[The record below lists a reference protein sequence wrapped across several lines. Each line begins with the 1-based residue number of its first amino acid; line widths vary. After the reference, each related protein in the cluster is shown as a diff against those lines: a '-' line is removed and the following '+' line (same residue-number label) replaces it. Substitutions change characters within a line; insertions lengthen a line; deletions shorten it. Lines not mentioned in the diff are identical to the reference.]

1 VFSTVLGLLRKATAD
16 LFHALGMTKLLAIV
30 GIFISALSPKP
41 IEIWADPIPYFQ
53 TEQLQQYIAPVT
65 KYGAG
70 HRGVDFA
77 IPLGD
82 QVSSPQ
88 AGEVHF
94 VGKVVDRD
102 IITVRTKAGYL
113 ATFEPVCSELIQGTT
128 VLTGEVIGTHCQA
141 DSEYQSH
148 CENCVHFSARSK
160 FGYISPL
167 YLMGKT
173 NAAVLTA

>member
-1 VFSTVLGLLRKATAD
+1 
-16 LFHALGMTKLLAIV
+16 MNKLLAIL

-41 IEIWADPIPYFQ
+41 IEVWAEPIPYFQ
-53 TEQLQQYIAPVT
+53 TEQLNPYLAPVT

-70 HRGVDFA
+70 HRGVDFL
-77 IPLGD
+77 ILLGD

-102 IITVRTKAGYL
+102 IITIKTDEGYL
-113 ATFEPVCSELIQGTT
+113 ATFEPVCSELTKGSAVQ
-128 VLTGEVIGTHCQA
+128 VGEVIGSHCQA
-141 DSEYQSH
+141 DSDYKNH
-148 CENCVHFSARSK
+148 CESCVHFSARSP

-173 NAAVLTA
+173 NAAILTA